1 MEELKYYDLEVLE
14 EFVKKVKEL
23 SNDPLACIDYTE
35 KDLGAFDK
43 CKISPFISLGPT
55 TLDLFKIHRFYK
67 QSFQKR
73 DITDGDPLFD
83 LLIYYCGLTLLENFN
98 EFSLLVIPEFI
109 ISETPLENTPL
120 NHRNRLGYISII
132 LKTGL
137 DNGGSLYEKEI
148 GFKSCYFDLD
158 NFRKFITEFSEFFNK
173 KEDLDSILTVL
184 DLFDSVQEEYA
195 LKNTH
200 TKTINI
206 D

>member
-1 MEELKYYDLEVLE
+1 MEGLKYYNLEILE

-35 KDLGAFDK
+35 KDLGAFDR
-43 CKISPFISLGPT
+43 CKISPFISLNST

-98 EFSLLVIPEFI
+98 GFSLLVIPEFI
-109 ISETPLENTPL
+109 ISEISLENTPL
-120 NHRNRLGYISII
+120 NHRNRLGYILII
-132 LKTGL
+132 LKTKL

-148 GFKSCYFDLD
+148 GFKSCYFYLD
-158 NFRKFITEFSEFFNK
+158 DFRKFITEFSEFFNK

-184 DLFDSVQEEYA
+184 NLFDSVQEEYA